1 MHCYAEGKG
10 GGLSSAVTTLES
22 LEQKAIEKTGGVGI
36 NEELCRG
43 IS

>member
-36 NEELCRG
+36 NEELGRG